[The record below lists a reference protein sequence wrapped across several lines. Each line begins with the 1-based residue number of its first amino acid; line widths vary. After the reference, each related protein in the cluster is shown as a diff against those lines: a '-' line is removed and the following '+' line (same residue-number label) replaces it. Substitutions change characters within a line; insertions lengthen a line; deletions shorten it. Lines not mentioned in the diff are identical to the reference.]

1 MDVKIEVS
9 WKEILKSEFNKPY
22 FQQIPQHLKIEKSQ
36 GKVIY
41 PPGSLIFNAF
51 NLTPFDKL
59 KVVILGQDFA
69 RQMEESFRRD
79 LAKSKRITLEDW
91 KRRSAGSRIM
101 EGTARVWEY
110 WL

>member
-1 MDVKIEVS
+1 
-9 WKEILKSEFNKPY
+9 
-22 FQQIPQHLKIEKSQ
+22 
-36 GKVIY
+36 
-41 PPGSLIFNAF
+41 
-51 NLTPFDKL
+51 
-59 KVVILGQDFA
+59 
-69 RQMEESFRRD
+69 MEESFRGD